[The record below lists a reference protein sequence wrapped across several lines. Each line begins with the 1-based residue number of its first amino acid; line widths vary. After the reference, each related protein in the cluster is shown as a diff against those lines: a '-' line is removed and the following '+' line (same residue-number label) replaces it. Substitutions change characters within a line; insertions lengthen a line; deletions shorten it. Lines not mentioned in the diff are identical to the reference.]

1 MGPAMPP
8 LDMLYGKENYVPNDA
23 SAELEKSEQRYRDL
37 FNFVPFSLI
46 LLDRSELVTVFET
59 LKSRGV
65 YDLRD
70 YAERNPGFAEW
81 AMNSIKIRDVNQRTV
96 DLFVAGDAA
105 QLLGSAAW
113 LWSESPETF
122 VRSMKARF
130 EGEARF
136 EAEIKIRTFDGR
148 IKTVL
153 YVTYFPE
160 AFHNEP
166 VGLACLIDVTDRIKT
181 QELLEQVQA
190 DFAHSARVSMLGE
203 LTSSISHEINQPLAS
218 IAIAGEAA
226 LLWLDRP
233 EPDLAEIRAIATQVI
248 EDARRAA
255 GIVQSIRRLA
265 GHKQT
270 ERTPVAP
277 NDIVHDTMLFLRPE
291 LRRNKIEVALDL
303 AQGLA
308 KVIADRVQLQQ
319 VVANISLNAIQ
330 AMVCSDSARCLAVR
344 TWSSDNGNI
353 CIEIQDTGPGIAED
367 ALPHIFQS
375 FFSTKKE
382 GMGIGLAICRT
393 IMEAHG
399 GSIEASN
406 NPAGGARFCFVL
418 PAA

>member
-59 LKSRGV
+59 LKSQGV

-70 YAERNPGFAEW
+70 YAQGNPGFAEW
-81 AMNSIKIRDVNQRTV
+81 AMNSIKVRDVNQRTV
-96 DLFVAGDAA
+96 DLFVAGNAA

-160 AFHNEP
+160 AFQNEP
-166 VGLACLIDVTDRIKT
+166 VGLACLVDVTDRIKT

-203 LTSSISHEINQPLAS
+203 LTSSISHEINQPLTS
-218 IAIAGEAA
+218 IVIAGEAA

-233 EPDLAEIRAIATQVI
+233 KPDLAEVRAIATQVI

-255 GIVQSIRRLA
+255 GIVQGIRRLA
-265 GHKQT
+265 GHKQI

-277 NDIVHDTMLFLRPE
+277 NDIVQDTMLFLRPE

-303 AQGLA
+303 ALGLA

-330 AMVCSDSARCLAVR
+330 AMACSDSARHLTVR
-344 TWSSDNGNI
+344 TWSADNGNI
-353 CIEIQDTGPGIAED
+353 CIEIQDTGPGIAVD

-393 IMEAHG
+393 IIEAHG

-406 NPAGGARFCFVL
+406 ILVGGARFRFVL
-418 PAA
+418 PTA